1 MWDKSRP
8 TRRPTTSAS
17 LISLISLRTVL
28 CARLVLYWQWKKC
41 FKHSASSCL
50 AYLGSNF
57 ATLPH
62 LSPTPYRLFVPLL
75 HSTPLFF
82 LPYLFLTYFLSYL
95 LRGLSPAYPLPSLS
109 SSILKT
115 TIYFYFPFGTM
126 SVPTER
132 TSYSISFL
140 FWPAHFMVFGFL
152 FFLFLTPQTST
163 LSAFLYILYL
173 PFHLSLYIFPTSHLN
188 VSSP

>member
-1 MWDKSRP
+1 
-8 TRRPTTSAS
+8 
-17 LISLISLRTVL
+17 
-28 CARLVLYWQWKKC
+28 
-41 FKHSASSCL
+41 
-50 AYLGSNF
+50 LGSNF
-57 ATLPH
+57 AILPH
-62 LSPTPYRLFVPLL
+62 LSPTPYRLFVLLL

-152 FFLFLTPQTST
+152 FFFFLTTQTST
-163 LSAFLYILYL
+163 LSAFLYIPLSSFSPFPIHL
-173 PFHLSLYIFPTSHLN
+173 PHLSFKCFFPLTLRIHVPLFL
-188 VSSP
+188 VFLFFLSSR

>member
-1 MWDKSRP
+1 
-8 TRRPTTSAS
+8 
-17 LISLISLRTVL
+17 VE
-28 CARLVLYWQWKKC
+28 KC
-41 FKHSASSCL
+41 FKHSASSRL

-57 ATLPH
+57 AILPH
-62 LSPTPYRLFVPLL
+62 LSPTPYRLFVLLL

-163 LSAFLYILYL
+163 LSAFLYIPLSSFSPFPIHL
-173 PFHLSLYIFPTSHLN
+173 PHLSSKCVFPLTLRIHVPLFLVFLFSLM
-188 VSSP
+188 

>member
-1 MWDKSRP
+1 
-8 TRRPTTSAS
+8 
-17 LISLISLRTVL
+17 VE
-28 CARLVLYWQWKKC
+28 KC
-41 FKHSASSCL
+41 FKHSASSRL

-57 ATLPH
+57 AILPH
-62 LSPTPYRLFVPLL
+62 LSPTPYRLFVLLL

-152 FFLFLTPQTST
+152 FYIFYFFSFLPHKPPRSLPSSTS
-163 LSAFLYILYL
+163 LYL